1 MFYIMCFI
9 LKLERRNV
17 ALLVRQ
23 YNLTF
28 DNDYEFMFERTL
40 YPPPSPNNLL
50 LDDYKDI
57 TNHHLSAYLIS
68 GSCSVLTDSNY
79 LNKFSLTLITLTF
92 FLT

>member
-1 MFYIMCFI
+1 MFYI
-9 LKLERRNV
+9 ERRNV
-17 ALLVRQ
+17 AELVRQ

-28 DNDYEFMFERTL
+28 DNDYEFMFKRTL

-68 GSCSVLTDSNY
+68 SGSSVLTDSN
-79 LNKFSLTLITLTF
+79 
-92 FLT
+92 